1 MKIVDILIDAGH
13 FLGLKEEVEI
23 LNGVTE
29 ETEEFSLE
37 TNERVSKLFNL
48 FKFSIK
54 ELCSNYAPMITSIK
68 VQTSNTEFPLN
79 ELENYIRIQNVK
91 KDEDLVKYKI
101 INRKIIFAEDGE
113 YEVSYF
119 TYPNITSLFDEID
132 YLNDLSPDVVVF
144 GLCAYFSLAYGMF
157 EEFEN
162 FHEEYVT
169 KAESLK
175 GLKCFNL
182 PNRRWE

>member
-1 MKIVDILIDAGH
+1 MKIVDILIDAAL
-13 FLGLKEEVEI
+13 FLGLGDENET
-23 LNGVTE
+23 LNHITQ
-29 ETEEFSLE
+29 ETEVFTLE
-37 TNERVSKLFNL
+37 TDEKVARLFNL
-48 FKFSIK
+48 VKFSIR
-54 ELCSNYAPMITSIK
+54 ELCSNYAPMIASIK
-68 VQTSNTEFPLN
+68 VQTNNKEFAIN

-91 KDEDLVKYKI
+91 KDDELVKYKV
-101 INRKIIFAEDGE
+101 INRKIIFNEDGE
-113 YEVSYF
+113 YEISYY
-119 TYPNITSLFDEID
+119 TYPRITSMFDEID

-157 EEFEN
+157 DEFQN

-169 KAESLK
+169 RAESLK